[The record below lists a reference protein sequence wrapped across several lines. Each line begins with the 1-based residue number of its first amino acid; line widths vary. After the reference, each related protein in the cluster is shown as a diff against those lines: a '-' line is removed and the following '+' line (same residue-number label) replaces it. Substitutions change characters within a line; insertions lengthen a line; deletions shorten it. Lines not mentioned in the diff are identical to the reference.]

1 MKNVN
6 LFVGLLFAL
15 IMTTTVSAQDKKVLE
30 VHYETNNVSEFL
42 VSMLKSQIP
51 DPEAYSDVLNKISQI
66 KIYHTLYHNLE
77 TSESLFILDSIHEVK
92 NMNTVGNVEYSYQ
105 NKEHLITGKENFMG
119 KIISFE
125 GDTDNL
131 EWDITDE
138 KKEIEGFSST
148 KAVLKNSPEI
158 YVWFS
163 TKIPV
168 QAGPYFYTGLPGL
181 VLETNGLFQ
190 SSEVTSVGYTD
201 LNSYKIKY
209 AEFQKFNDNDDKK
222 VSLEELIT
230 KQENFQRMAKQG
242 KK

>member
-6 LFVGLLFAL
+6 LFASFLLAL
-15 IMTTTVSAQDKKVLE
+15 IMTTTVFAQDKKVLE
-30 VHYETNNVSEFL
+30 VHYETNNISEFL

-51 DPEAYSDVLNKISQI
+51 DPEAYSNVLNKISQI

-77 TSESLFILDSIHEVK
+77 TSESLFIIDSIHEVK
-92 NMNTVGNVEYSYQ
+92 NVSTVGNVEYSYQ
-105 NKEHLITGKENFMG
+105 NKDHLITGKEKFMG

-125 GDTDNL
+125 GNTDNL

-138 KKEIEGFSST
+138 KKEIDGYAST
-148 KAVLKNSPEI
+148 KAILKNSPEV

-163 TKIPV
+163 TEIPV
-168 QAGPYFYTGLPGL
+168 QTGPYFYTGLPGL

-190 SSEVTSVGYTD
+190 SSEVTSVEYTD
-201 LNSYKIKY
+201 LKSYRDNYTK
-209 AEFQKFNDNDDKK
+209 FQKLSSNDDKK
-222 VSLEELIT
+222 VSLEELIA